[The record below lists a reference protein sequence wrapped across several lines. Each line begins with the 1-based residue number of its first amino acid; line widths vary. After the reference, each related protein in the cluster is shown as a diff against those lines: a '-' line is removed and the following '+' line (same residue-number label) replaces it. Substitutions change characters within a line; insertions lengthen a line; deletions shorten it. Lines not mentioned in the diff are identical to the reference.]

1 LRESFFVNGIND
13 IPVAMY
19 VNNCNRQEPG
29 SIGEASATRIGD
41 TVRFERYK
49 LDFRVYHFKV

>member
-1 LRESFFVNGIND
+1 MNGIND

-29 SIGEASATRIGD
+29 SVGEASATRIGD

-49 LDFRVYHFKV
+49 LDFRVYHFIV

>member
-1 LRESFFVNGIND
+1 VNGIGD

-19 VNNCNRQEPG
+19 VHSCNRQEPG
-29 SIGEASATRIGD
+29 SVGEASASRVGD

-49 LDFRVYHFKV
+49 LDFRVYHFKL